1 MLAAL
6 LGARAVHAE
15 ASAPWT
21 PGPGAVGDDTYV
33 GFVDSPGP
41 GTAVTA
47 NQAIQVRGWIVDQ
60 SAEGWA
66 GIDQVQVLSGVMDQ
80 GGRVLAMAGVAQDRP
95 DVGQALANP
104 YFAASGFSATVPAG
118 ALPPGPSTLNL
129 YVHSPGK
136 GWWFRPLS
144 VQIQQIAVAPR
155 PYSDD
160 PLVVVDAPLADAR
173 VAPSDTTLTVRGFAL
188 DRNSPG
194 SGVGRSGVS
203 HVQLYLDGTRRD
215 GVFLGEAQ
223 LGLRSRGATGFGEA
237 FDTAGWEIQIH
248 PNEFAEEPHALFIYA
263 TSATSPAE
271 SLVIVPFR
279 IEGR

>member
-1 MLAAL
+1 MLSVL
-6 LGARAVHAE
+6 LGAGAVHAD
-15 ASAPWT
+15 ANGHWT

-33 GFVDSPGP
+33 GFVDTPGP
-41 GTAVTA
+41 SATITP
-47 NQAIQVRGWIVDQ
+47 NQVLEVRGWVVDQ
-60 SAEGWA
+60 TAEGWA
-66 GIDQVQVLSGVMDQ
+66 GVDQVQVLSGPMDQ

-95 DVGQALANP
+95 DVAQALGNP

-118 ALPPGPSTLNL
+118 SLPPGPSMLNL
-129 YVHSPGK
+129 YLHSPGK
-136 GWWFRPLS
+136 GWWFQPLS
-144 VQIQQIAVAPR
+144 VQVQQIAPAPR

-160 PLVVVDAPLADAR
+160 PLLVVEAPLPEAR

-223 LGLRSRGATGFGEA
+223 LGLRSRQATGFGES
-237 FDTAGWEIQIH
+237 FDMAGWELQVH